1 MAAVKSPAVNTL
13 KKKLPKTVTKKLR
26 DKSYRLT
33 DNKSGEAS
41 IQKAGI
47 GGSLTVLGEV
57 KGKQVRRAIRHCPNQ
72 PSIYIDEQD
81 AHALIE
87 PIIFI
92 NGHLHVKANQPITQ
106 EFLDM
111 SPDNVANGG
120 TRFEFINDEMEASES
135 IVDEELKTDVR
146 MMIREVAKEDGGIDK
161 LSAVVAVLK
170 GSVQEASR
178 MLVGELKRIL
188 YNEVDANVSYFV
200 NDVGDVTIFDD
211 EDIQRKYMTLK
222 AINDGIIK
230 KSPTGKTMLW
240 AKDNTAICTAP
251 ASINLTDFFASYLAS
266 DDGMLVVQE
275 IVNRS

>member
-1 MAAVKSPAVNTL
+1 MAVAKSAAVNTL
-13 KKKLPKTVTKKLR
+13 KKKTVKPVAKLR

-41 IQKAGI
+41 IQKSGV
-47 GGSLTVLGEV
+47 GGSLTVLGLV

-72 PSIYIDEQD
+72 PSIYVDEQD
-81 AHALIE
+81 EHAVIA

-92 NGHLHVKANQPITQ
+92 NGQLHVKASQPITQ

-111 SPDNVANGG
+111 SPDNVDNGG
-120 TRFEFINDEMEASES
+120 VRYEYINDEIEASES

-146 MMIREVAKEDGGIDK
+146 VMIREVAKEDGGIDK

-170 GSVQEASR
+170 GSVTIASR
-178 MLVGELKRIL
+178 MLIGELKRVL
-188 YNEVDANVSYFV
+188 YNEVDENVSYFV
-200 NDVGDVTIFDD
+200 NDMGDVTIFDD

-240 AKDNTAICTAP
+240 SKDNAAICTAP
-251 ASINLTDFFASYLAS
+251 ASINLTDFFSSYLGT